1 MNGAP
6 SSEAALPFSR
16 SGPVNKLG
24 RMARAM
30 AMAMDGTI
38 PAHMTVAMIRRSAEP
53 HTLRADTAAVAWELE
68 S

>member
-24 RMARAM
+24 RMAR